1 MSVRSVLRWLFVP
14 KRDAGLPLPNLL
26 GRELG
31 SAQLDAIDGAR
42 RYQDAEVRK
51 MDPLENGEVERH

>member
-1 MSVRSVLRWLFVP
+1 VRSVLRWLFVP
-14 KRDAGLPLPNLL
+14 KRDAGVPLPNLL
-26 GRELG
+26 GEELG
-31 SAQLDAIDGAR
+31 STRFDAIQGAI